1 MVEQGVYLD
10 THPGPRARGRRFS
23 HEGDVSIQLEAGPS
37 AAALARNA
45 LVAIEREVDDDL
57 MADVRLL
64 VSELITNSVR
74 HADMPPPATVNLD
87 VSLDRRKIHVEVR
100 DTGSGFEPSPRRDG

>member
-10 THPGPRARGRRFS
+10 THPAPRARGRRFS
-23 HEGDVSIQLEAGPS
+23 NEGDISIQLEAGPS

-45 LVAIEREVDDDL
+45 LVPIERRVDQDL

-64 VSELITNSVR
+64 VSELVTNSVR
-74 HADMPPPATVNLD
+74 HADMPPPGEVSLD
-87 VSLDRRKIHVEVR
+87 VSLDASKIRVEVR
-100 DTGSGFEPSPRRDG
+100 DAGRGF